1 MSPEHVFMWLSFLKE
16 VENPYYVNID
26 IPRTEEMKGIA
37 SRNMLQQ
44 VAEVIESADVCDS
57 AAVLGLDR
65 AQRSE
70 LEDSVS
76 GVDESTVDKSI
87 RVDTVL
93 LSQVNTVRNP

>member
-1 MSPEHVFMWLSFLKE
+1 M
-16 VENPYYVNID
+16 
-26 IPRTEEMKGIA
+26 GIA
-37 SRNMLQQ
+37 SRNMLKHI
-44 VAEVIESADVCDS
+44 AEVIESADVCDS

-76 GVDESTVDKSI
+76 GVDEETVDKSI

-93 LSQVNTVRNP
+93 LSQVHTVRNPFDLALEALQKTMQSPSENEAKQNL